1 MLKIGRPL
9 EVTYEQAGSND
20 NKVIIANRDIRSH
33 NFKKDIIGSFSCSY
47 SSHQT
52 GLGER
57 AEEADCVPQN
67 AF

>member
-33 NFKKDIIGSFSCSY
+33 DFKKDIIGSFSCSLSVLMNDY
-47 SSHQT
+47 LTSS
-52 GLGER
+52 
-57 AEEADCVPQN
+57 
-67 AF
+67 